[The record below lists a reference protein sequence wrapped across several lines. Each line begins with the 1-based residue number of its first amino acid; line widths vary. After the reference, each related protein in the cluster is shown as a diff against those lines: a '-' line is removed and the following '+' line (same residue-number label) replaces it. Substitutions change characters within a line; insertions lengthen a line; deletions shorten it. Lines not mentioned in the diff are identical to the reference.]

1 MSIRAFPLSI
11 LGPTE
16 WPAVVIFHPKPA
28 CLPFFNSQS
37 QYAISASPH
46 NNYMGCC
53 KDQLSAR
60 HCPVYSTHR
69 GQMDQ
74 LQTVCSALHCWWP
87 GKLGT
92 SSDTR
97 MTEGRSWDLWHN
109 QYFQNTSYF
118 MGATCEFRDLPF
130 TDRCIIHPWLC
141 YQLTQNLVW
150 VIIKLCLRT
159 NVKIK

>member
-109 QYFQNTSYF
+109 QYFQNTSIF
-118 MGATCEFRDLPF
+118 HGCHLWVQGF
-130 TDRCIIHPWLC
+130 TIYWSMYHPPMVMLSTHSKFGLGD
-141 YQLTQNLVW
+141 Y
-150 VIIKLCLRT
+150 
-159 NVKIK
+159 KIVFAD